1 MSKLSF
7 VEPKDVPPTINIGLY
22 GPGGTGKSV
31 AAASAPGPIL
41 YGNAEGETALLFAR
55 GLFGD
60 DKIHEFPVSKAAD
73 LDALFLHMKDGCE
86 EKTFVLDTIGETYQR
101 LVEELAGT
109 GRASLQN
116 YGDVNTK
123 IERFVRAIR
132 DLPINVVILAHE
144 QVDDEEGEVTRRPL
158 TGGKK
163 LPEKIVAMMDVI
175 GYTAVVPA
183 TEDEPAKYVAQLVEA
198 KGRRAKDRSGALGVT
213 RQLNLSEWIPVAVEA
228 MRGGQQSLESPATEE
243 PEAAST
249 DDGNG
254 EKKAAK
260 KATSAKAG
268 EKKKED

>member
-1 MSKLSF
+1 MSPLEF
-7 VEPKDVPPTINIGLY
+7 VKPKDVAPTLNMALF
-22 GPGGTGKSV
+22 GPGGTGKTV
-31 AAASAPGPIL
+31 AACSAPGPIL
-41 YGNAEGETALLFAR
+41 YGNAEGETALLYAR
-55 GLFGD
+55 GLYGD

-73 LDALFLHMKDGCE
+73 LDALFLHMQGGCE
-86 EKTFVLDTIGETYQR
+86 EQTFVLDTIGETYQR

-123 IERFVRAIR
+123 LERFIRAIR

-163 LPEKIVAMMDVI
+163 LPEKLVAMMDVV

-183 TEDEPAKYVAQLVEA
+183 TDDEPTKYVAQLVEA

-213 RQLNLSEWIPVAVEA
+213 RALDLGEWIPVAIEA
-228 MRGGQQSLESPATEE
+228 MRGGQQSLETAATESE
-243 PEAAST
+243 ETEKGEIKNDKTKTATAST
-249 DDGNG
+249 GDGG
-254 EKKAAK
+254 
-260 KATSAKAG
+260 G
-268 EKKKED
+268 KKEGSK

>member
-1 MSKLSF
+1 MTLDF
-7 VEPKDVPPTINIGLY
+7 VKPAEVASTLNIGLF

-31 AAASAPGPIL
+31 GAASAPGPIL

-55 GLFGD
+55 GLYGD
-60 DKIHEFPVSKAAD
+60 DKIHEFPITKAAD

-123 IERFVRAIR
+123 LERFIRAIR

-163 LPEKIVAMMDVI
+163 LPEKLVAMMDVV

-183 TEDEPAKYVAQLVEA
+183 SEDAPAKYVAQLVEA
-198 KGRRAKDRSGALGVT
+198 KGRRAKDRSGALGT
-213 RQLNLSEWIPVAVEA
+213 HREINLSEWIPVAVEA
-228 MRGGQQSLESPATEE
+228 MRGGQQSLEEPATGTEE
-243 PEAAST
+243 KTST
-249 DDGNG
+249 SKGDKAKGG
-254 EKKAAK
+254 ESK
-260 KATSAKAG
+260 
-268 EKKKED
+268 